1 MKYRGEGINRIPREF
16 RKGNLSSVLRAQTNF
31 QEKSIAF
38 VSHFARIFF
47 CDEFSGM
54 IFGICPPANWK
65 GWVGEVCCLSDDVAK
80 A

>member
-1 MKYRGEGINRIPREF
+1 MKYRGEGISRIPREF

-54 IFGICPPANWK
+54 IFRHMSSCELEGL
-65 GWVGEVCCLSDDVAK
+65 GRRGLLSF
-80 A
+80 